1 MGTLGGITFT
11 EYPGT
16 NTLSY
21 TPEGITGQRVFQVA
35 WADRIDFAE
44 TLLGYVNAIGHV
56 PIRWDADT
64 FPDYDRLY
72 CQDVQV
78 EPVGE
83 PSEVLSA
90 GSYNL
95 AKITATYRP
104 WKRGT
109 TNVEGDEEWDE
120 DLEEAM
126 ATYTQGADFS
136 AEFYSIPQSK
146 FRYVDAPLT
155 SVDMP
160 VGHLVGSVDFTMTSD
175 SEPEVRLTAIRNCI
189 GKVNSTVWFGAAAG
203 HTLFMGASVRRTL
216 TSQGVGAW
224 EISYRFKERTGG
236 TWNSVYDGSAWRPIE
251 TDPGAQPQYAS
262 VNFAQLW
269 GL

>member
-1 MGTLGGITFT
+1 VGTLGGITYT

-16 NTLSY
+16 NTLNY
-21 TPEGITGQRVFQVA
+21 TPEGITGRRVFQVA
-35 WADRIDFAE
+35 WADRITFAE

-56 PIRWDADT
+56 PIRSDADT

-72 CQDVQV
+72 CQDVNV
-78 EPVGE
+78 EPIGE

-95 AKITATYRP
+95 AKVTATYRP

-109 TNVEGDEEWDE
+109 TNVESDEELDE
-120 DLEEAM
+120 ELEVAM
-126 ATYTQGADFS
+126 ATFTQGADFS

-146 FRYVDAPLT
+146 FRYVVGGAPL
-155 SVDMP
+155 DQP

-175 SEPEVRLTAIRNCI
+175 SEPEVLLGAIRNCV
-189 GKVNSTVWFGAAAG
+189 GRVNSGIWFGAAPG
-203 HTLFMGASVRRTL
+203 HTLFMGASIRRTL

-224 EISYRFKERTGG
+224 EVSYRFKERIEG
-236 TWNSVYDGSAWRPIE
+236 TWNSVYDGSEWLEIE
-251 TDPGAQPQYAS
+251 TDPGGLPQYAGAD
-262 VNFAQLW
+262 FKQLW